1 LLDPVLYS
9 LLNLKEKSTLYELDD
24 GRYQLV
30 NVPKVELEIKKQSRE
45 LARSYKSLKKSPRFN
60 LVTFCKKN
68 GIKQDLIGTHSLV
81 FSNPRIVWHV
91 LQLSYAI
98 TLTFQMHGFAK
109 LKVSQRKSAKAWQL
123 SSQNLFTNVFR
134 FILSQ
139 VLRKEFTDEK
149 EKDLIKLLKVSLSRG
164 TSLAWEQDELPEGDF
179 IELIPKNYWDQ
190 ILKHSTDDEVA
201 RFCFSILQSKAL
213 CEEVPESFVQDSLEK
228 HRKQLSSPLPPLRP
242 EIIEVLRQ
250 QGREFG
256 RTMKQHGY
264 YNPNKGFMPTNKAT
278 YSFQRLKGGVKGDL
292 VFNDVLRN
300 DKHVRFDPKD
310 RPEPFVILLTGQPG
324 SGKSTKLNQI
334 VAGLS
339 ELFPGTTSENL
350 TYQRTCCVEH
360 WDGYTGQPI
369 TIMDDLGQSSKGD
382 DIREFQTLVS
392 TCPYVLPMA
401 ELEDKGMYFSS
412 PIIICTTNLSFGE
425 SLAHRYKELVI
436 IDDNSFWRRFHFP
449 ILSENGN
456 YYRCHVEDYDFKLKS
471 KNQIFPPEE
480 NKLPP
485 LKGISNTRSTNDNVN
500 NTRSALQKMWTE
512 IDLDKWDF
520 KPEIK
525 RRWNIHQNISHRWQQ
540 TIMTGIND
548 TVDDFYDWLY
558 SQDLPE
564 SLSDL
569 IPEKKTEVNAY
580 LSFPAYPPSHP
591 LPVRVEPIRE
601 PLKVRTITAGMGETF
616 CLKPFQHAMWKTLQH
631 YPQFT
636 LTHGTNRLEKGIER
650 IFESSKDGEVWISG
664 DYTAATDSVPLEAS
678 KALMEGILESIDHL
692 PTKRWALKELS
703 PHLLVYP
710 KASGLAPVMQESGQL
725 MGSLLSF
732 PLLCLLND
740 CTAKMAGLSRSKY
753 LINGDDILM
762 RGQPEIYPK
771 WKSIVSEVG
780 LQLSI
785 GKNYIHPRYGS
796 INSQM
801 VIDGMMVESGKQRI
815 LDRKTRVLGE
825 CVKDFQLAMTEH
837 SVEES
842 NELFLSVNRQ
852 KLARTVRNLGIPY
865 SHGGLGFSWDE
876 THLKKTRNPYTAKAV
891 YIHDLLKRIKPNSNS
906 ISVPYFAKRDLTR
919 TELRIQAAQCL
930 EPVEL
935 KESHEEHLHIGSLK
949 GVSPRIEGHP
959 VLREI
964 IANKDIRHLPPL
976 PFIHTFQIPIRENKD
991 IGVIQNK
998 IDTTFFQS
1006 LLEGCPYT
1014 YHDFREH
1021 VLKGLCDIKDSTRE
1035 ELKVGFT
1042 LHDFPAELDFLTLDL
1057 NYTVKPFSKDDFVK
1071 KLGQTLCPK
1080 DNGVTLEGMLG
1091 IDFSHQ
1097 LDEDERRAT
1106 ELFSIELMSEKPNYD
1121 IEEFDLLDVFRERR
1135 TRGLVPPS
1143 GSDPLSI

>member
-1 LLDPVLYS
+1 
-9 LLNLKEKSTLYELDD
+9 
-24 GRYQLV
+24 
-30 NVPKVELEIKKQSRE
+30 
-45 LARSYKSLKKSPRFN
+45 
-60 LVTFCKKN
+60 
-68 GIKQDLIGTHSLV
+68 
-81 FSNPRIVWHV
+81 
-91 LQLSYAI
+91 
-98 TLTFQMHGFAK
+98 MHGFAK

-919 TELRIQAAQCL
+919 TELRIQEAQCL
-930 EPVEL
+930 EPVESR
-935 KESHEEHLHIGSLK
+935 ESHEEHLHIGSLK